1 MRFKDLVEGKVYNI
15 SNSNNNLSYKLVDN
29 LLFNIEENEYS
40 YNSMIEIAHH
50 DFTEVIEYHTF
61 EEAIEHMKKGGKTTF
76 NNKIYMIGE
85 YEYLQYSPIKNYTPT
100 FRLDMLK
107 PKWQLL

>member
-61 EEAIEHMKKGGKTTF
+61 EEAITHMVIGCDASIHGLNYHYSQ
-76 NNKIYMIGE
+76 NNMSIHSSTG
-85 YEYLQYSPIKNYTPT
+85 TPVI
-100 FRLDMLK
+100 LNLK
-107 PKWQLL
+107 LLEPKWQLL